1 MFKLT
6 RLFFTI
12 SLISIVVTTALL
24 TLFYRQV
31 TIRATA
37 NLAQASSLA
46 LAQTALISVRPEL
59 DDYLATAAQTGPQE
73 FAAQRLAARLTEVV
87 KELMRDSLVVRVNL
101 FSRRGVVIFSTD
113 RDQVGQSQANN
124 AGFKSAIN
132 GRVANKL
139 IYRDIFNRFG
149 EETEA
154 ANLMETY
161 VPVRASAM

>member
-6 RLFFTI
+6 RLFFTV

-59 DDYLATAAQTGPQE
+59 DDYLTTASQSGPQE
-73 FAAQRLAARLTEVV
+73 FAARRLAARLTEVV
-87 KELMRDSLVVRVNL
+87 KELMRNSPVVRVNL

-113 RDQVGQSQANN
+113 RDQVGQNQANN

-132 GRVANKL
+132 GRVANNL
-139 IYRDIFNRFG
+139 IYRRS
-149 EETEA
+149 EEHTSE
-154 ANLMETY
+154 LQ
-161 VPVRASAM
+161 SH